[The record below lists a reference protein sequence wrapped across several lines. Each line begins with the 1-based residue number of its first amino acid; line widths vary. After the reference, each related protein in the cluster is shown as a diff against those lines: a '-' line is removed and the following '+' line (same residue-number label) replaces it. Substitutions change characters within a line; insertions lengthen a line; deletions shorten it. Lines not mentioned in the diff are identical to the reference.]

1 MQHITRL
8 IIIARKY
15 WYWMALALIAMV
27 GATLANL
34 AGPWLIRSL
43 ISTIEENIG
52 DQTLAARRVVT
63 IALTLLAVYALR
75 PGLRALQTWS
85 THVAGWGSVA
95 EARKKLY
102 EHMQRLSPKYYT
114 ATQTGQI
121 MSRVVNDTAHFEA
134 LIAHAIP
141 EATVSILTIFGVFI
155 VLFSINGQLAL
166 YTLVPIPLIV
176 VGFIMYNRY
185 VRPLFRHAQ
194 AMLGDLNSALQD
206 NLSGIREIQVFAQEE
221 REMQRVENRIL
232 SHASAITR
240 AVSISACFHGGIDF
254 FAGLGTVAVALFGG
268 LMALKGQISLADMTG
283 YLLYVGSFYEPVMR
297 LNHLNES
304 LQQALAAADRY
315 FELLDTKPEI
325 QDTPDAIDLKDVQG
339 HIAFENVDFH
349 YDETPV
355 LKGINLEIKPGEM
368 IALVGPTGVGKT
380 TMVNLIP
387 RFYDTNHGRIL
398 IDGQDIRKVKIS
410 SLRKHISMVLQDV
423 FLFNGTVAENIAY
436 GRPDATMEQIRAAA
450 IAAKADE
457 FIQEMPVGYDTQIGE
472 RGARLSGGQKQ
483 RLAIARAILY
493 DAPILILDEATS
505 SVDTETEAQITA
517 ALQNL
522 VKGRTTIV
530 IAHRLS
536 TIRNADKIIVLQD
549 GEIVEQGNHEELVQL
564 DGLYAK
570 LVRKDADNA
579 TFDSLDSKPSL
590 NLEPV
595 GWDEQKKLS

>member
-15 WYWMALALIAMV
+15 WYWMLLALIAMV
-27 GATLANL
+27 GATAANL

-43 ISTIEENIG
+43 VGIIEENSG
-52 DQTLAARRVVT
+52 EQALAARRIVT
-63 IALTLLAVYALR
+63 TALTLLAVYALR

-102 EHMQRLSPKYYT
+102 EHMQRLSPQYYT

-134 LIAHAIP
+134 LIAHVIP
-141 EATVSILTIFGVFI
+141 EVTVSILTILGVFV
-155 VLFSINGQLAL
+155 VLFSINGRLAL
-166 YTLVPIPLIV
+166 YTLIPIPLIIA
-176 VGFIMYNRY
+176 GFIMYNRY

-194 AMLGDLNSALQD
+194 ATLGDLNSTLQD
-206 NLSGIREIQVFAQEE
+206 NLSGIKEIQVFTQEE
-221 REMQRVENRIL
+221 REMQRIGKRIH

-254 FAGLGTVAVALFGG
+254 FAGLGTVSVALFGG

-283 YLLYVGSFYEPVMR
+283 YLLYVGSFYEPIMR

-304 LQQALAAADRY
+304 LQQSLAAADRY
-315 FELLDTKPEI
+315 FELLDTEPEI
-325 QDTPDAIDLKDVQG
+325 KDAPEAMDLRDVQG
-339 HIAFENVDFH
+339 HITFENVDFH

-355 LKGINLEIKPGEM
+355 LKDINLEISPGEM

-387 RFYDTNHGRIL
+387 RFYDPKQGRIL
-398 IDGQDIRKVKIS
+398 IDGQDIRGIKIA

-436 GRPDATMEQIRAAA
+436 GSPDASMEQIRAAA
-450 IAAKADE
+450 IAAEADE
-457 FIQEMPVGYDTQIGE
+457 FIREMPAGYDTEIGE

-517 ALQNL
+517 ALQHL
-522 VKGRTTIV
+522 IEGRTTIV

-536 TIRNADKIIVLQD
+536 TIQNADKIVVLQD
-549 GEIVEQGNHEELVQL
+549 GRIVEQGSHEQL
-564 DGLYAK
+564 LEVDGLYSR
-570 LVRKDADNA
+570 LVKRDAEHA
-579 TFDSLDSKPSL
+579 TFEDFSYEKDSVA
-590 NLEPV
+590 N
-595 GWDEQKKLS
+595 G

>member
-15 WYWMALALIAMV
+15 WYWMLLALIAMV
-27 GATLANL
+27 GATAANL

-43 ISTIEENIG
+43 VGIIEENSG
-52 DQTLAARRVVT
+52 EQALAARRIVT
-63 IALTLLAVYALR
+63 TALTLLAVYALR

-102 EHMQRLSPKYYT
+102 EHMQRLSPQYYT

-134 LIAHAIP
+134 LIAHVIP
-141 EATVSILTIFGVFI
+141 EVTVSILTILGVFV
-155 VLFSINGQLAL
+155 VLFSINGRLAL
-166 YTLVPIPLIV
+166 YTLIPIPLIIA
-176 VGFIMYNRY
+176 GFIMYNRY

-194 AMLGDLNSALQD
+194 ATLGDLNSTLQD
-206 NLSGIREIQVFAQEE
+206 NLSGIKEIQVFTQEE
-221 REMQRVENRIL
+221 REMQRIGKRIH

-254 FAGLGTVAVALFGG
+254 FAGLGTVSVALFGG

-283 YLLYVGSFYEPVMR
+283 YLLYVGSFYEPIMR

-304 LQQALAAADRY
+304 LQQSLAAADRY
-315 FELLDTKPEI
+315 FELLDTEPEI
-325 QDTPDAIDLKDVQG
+325 KDAPEAMDLRDVQG
-339 HIAFENVDFH
+339 HITFENVDFH

-355 LKGINLEIKPGEM
+355 LKDINLEISPGEM

-387 RFYDTNHGRIL
+387 RFYDPKQGRIL
-398 IDGQDIRKVKIS
+398 IDGQDIRGIKIA

-436 GRPDATMEQIRAAA
+436 GSPDASMEQIRAAA
-450 IAAKADE
+450 IAAEADE
-457 FIQEMPVGYDTQIGE
+457 FIREMPAGYDTEIGE

-517 ALQNL
+517 ALQHL
-522 VKGRTTIV
+522 IEGRTTIV

-536 TIRNADKIIVLQD
+536 TIQNADKIVVLQD
-549 GEIVEQGNHEELVQL
+549 GRIVEQGSHEQL
-564 DGLYAK
+564 LEVDGLYSR
-570 LVRKDADNA
+570 LVKRDAEHAIFEDFSYVKDSVAN
-579 TFDSLDSKPSL
+579 
-590 NLEPV
+590 
-595 GWDEQKKLS
+595 G

>member
-15 WYWMALALIAMV
+15 WYWMLLALIAMV
-27 GATLANL
+27 GATAANL

-43 ISTIEENIG
+43 VGIIEENSG
-52 DQTLAARRVVT
+52 EQALAARRIVT
-63 IALTLLAVYALR
+63 TALTLLAVYALR

-102 EHMQRLSPKYYT
+102 EHMQRLSPQYYT

-134 LIAHAIP
+134 LIAHVIP
-141 EATVSILTIFGVFI
+141 EVTVSILTILGVFV
-155 VLFSINGQLAL
+155 VLFSINGRLAL
-166 YTLVPIPLIV
+166 YTLIPIPLIIA
-176 VGFIMYNRY
+176 GFIMYNRY

-194 AMLGDLNSALQD
+194 ATLGDLNSTLQD
-206 NLSGIREIQVFAQEE
+206 NLSGIKEIQVFTQEE
-221 REMQRVENRIL
+221 REMQRIGKRIH

-254 FAGLGTVAVALFGG
+254 FAGLGTVSVALFGG

-283 YLLYVGSFYEPVMR
+283 YLLYVGSFYEPIMR

-304 LQQALAAADRY
+304 LQQSLAAADRY
-315 FELLDTKPEI
+315 FELLDTEPEI
-325 QDTPDAIDLKDVQG
+325 KDAPEAMDLRDVQG
-339 HIAFENVDFH
+339 HITFENVDFH

-355 LKGINLEIKPGEM
+355 LKDINLEISPGEM

-387 RFYDTNHGRIL
+387 RFYDPKQGRIL
-398 IDGQDIRKVKIS
+398 IDGQDIRGIKIA

-436 GRPDATMEQIRAAA
+436 GSPDASMEQIRAAA
-450 IAAKADE
+450 IAAEADE
-457 FIQEMPVGYDTQIGE
+457 FIREMPAGYDTEIGE

-517 ALQNL
+517 ALQHL
-522 VKGRTTIV
+522 IEGRTTIV

-536 TIRNADKIIVLQD
+536 TIQNADKIVVLQD
-549 GEIVEQGNHEELVQL
+549 GRIVEQGSHEQL
-564 DGLYAK
+564 LEVDGLYAR
-570 LVRKDADNA
+570 LVKRDADHA
-579 TFDSLDSKPSL
+579 TFDDFSYVKDSVA
-590 NLEPV
+590 N
-595 GWDEQKKLS
+595 G

>member
-15 WYWMALALIAMV
+15 WYWMLLALIAMV
-27 GATLANL
+27 GATVANL

-43 ISTIEENIG
+43 VGIIEENSG
-52 DQTLAARRVVT
+52 EQALAARRIVT
-63 IALTLLAVYALR
+63 TALTLLAVYALR

-102 EHMQRLSPKYYT
+102 EHMQRLSPQYYT

-134 LIAHAIP
+134 LIAHVIP
-141 EATVSILTIFGVFI
+141 EVTVSILTILGVFV
-155 VLFSINGQLAL
+155 VLFSINGRLAL
-166 YTLVPIPLIV
+166 YTLIPIPLIIA
-176 VGFIMYNRY
+176 GFIMYNRY

-194 AMLGDLNSALQD
+194 ATLGDLNSTLQD
-206 NLSGIREIQVFAQEE
+206 NLSGIKEIQVFTQEE
-221 REMQRVENRIL
+221 REMQRIGKRIH

-254 FAGLGTVAVALFGG
+254 FAGLGTVSVALFGG

-283 YLLYVGSFYEPVMR
+283 YLLYVGSFYEPIMR

-304 LQQALAAADRY
+304 LQQSLAAADRY
-315 FELLDTKPEI
+315 FELLDTEPEI
-325 QDTPDAIDLKDVQG
+325 KDAPEAMDLRDVQG
-339 HIAFENVDFH
+339 HITFENVDFH

-355 LKGINLEIKPGEM
+355 LKDINLEISPGEM

-387 RFYDTNHGRIL
+387 RFYDPKQGRIL
-398 IDGQDIRKVKIS
+398 IDGQDIRGIKIA

-436 GRPDATMEQIRAAA
+436 GSPDASMEQIRAAA
-450 IAAKADE
+450 IAAEADE
-457 FIQEMPVGYDTQIGE
+457 FIREMPAGYDTEIGE

-517 ALQNL
+517 ALQHL
-522 VKGRTTIV
+522 IEGRTTIV

-536 TIRNADKIIVLQD
+536 TIQNADKIVVLQD
-549 GEIVEQGNHEELVQL
+549 GRIVEQGSHEQL
-564 DGLYAK
+564 LEVDGLYAR
-570 LVRKDADNA
+570 LVKRDADHA
-579 TFDSLDSKPSL
+579 TFDDFSYVKDSVA
-590 NLEPV
+590 N
-595 GWDEQKKLS
+595 G